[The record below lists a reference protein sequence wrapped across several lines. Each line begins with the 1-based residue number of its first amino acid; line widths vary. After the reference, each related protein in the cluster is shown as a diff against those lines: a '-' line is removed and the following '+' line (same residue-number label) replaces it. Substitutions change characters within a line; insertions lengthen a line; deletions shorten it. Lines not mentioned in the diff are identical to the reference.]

1 MDAVLYMTL
10 LIGCFQ
16 PPQRRT
22 SFFNHSW
29 TPYNFALSQKSPC
42 RSLGWVI
49 PAACIAHCPL
59 VSSPPPS
66 GSPAAAGCFAGAL
79 GCSHRLWT
87 GCLPC
92 SARTGM
98 PSKFNEGHLKQKR
111 LCTCC
116 KYMLQRRRLGCLL
129 LRSWCCPYCSL
140 GWSWKAWQ
148 SSCWSCLSAASPLIE
163 SLIRDTSE
171 KEKKKKTL
179 EIKQQ
184 LRFCLSF

>member
-1 MDAVLYMTL
+1 MDAILYMTW

-29 TPYNFALSQKSPC
+29 RPYNFALSQKSPC

-59 VSSPPPS
+59 VFSPPPS
-66 GSPAAAGCFAGAL
+66 GSPAASGCFAGAL
-79 GCSHRLWT
+79 GCSRTLWI

-98 PSKFNEGHLKQKR
+98 PSEFNEGNLKQKQ
-111 LCTCC
+111 LYTWC
-116 KYMLQRRRLGCLL
+116 KYMLRKTKAGMLTAPVLVLSILQSGMILESVTIQLLILSLRRLSTDG
-129 LRSWCCPYCSL
+129 
-140 GWSWKAWQ
+140 K
-148 SSCWSCLSAASPLIE
+148 
-163 SLIRDTSE
+163 
-171 KEKKKKTL
+171 
-179 EIKQQ
+179 
-184 LRFCLSF
+184 FN